1 MTLIDAN
8 VLVRHLTG
16 DPPDQ
21 ARRATTLLAETSDLV
36 LLDLVFAEVIY
47 VLESVYVVPRAVVAE
62 FGRSIVAFPGIRTL
76 DPGMLVR
83 TLEIYEVAAIDF
95 ADAYVAAT
103 AEVLGVSVT
112 SFDRDFDRVPSV
124 TRVEP

>member
-21 ARRATTLLAETSDLV
+21 ARSATTLLAETSDLV
-36 LLDLVFAEVIY
+36 LLDLVLAEVIY

-76 DPGMLVR
+76 DPGLLVR

-112 SFDRDFDRVPSV
+112 SFDRDFDRVPTV
-124 TRVEP
+124 ARVEP